1 MTRFEPRTSG
11 IRSDRSANWAT
22 TTTIL
27 FATAAY
33 LSRKKWK
40 LNFES
45 KLFSNEPEVIQL
57 FRASFVVRLKWCYC
71 LLGERN
77 IRTCCLNGRNVMVH
91 WYSCRC
97 SYPSPPPSS
106 GVHVSSPHMN
116 VHDKTCRFI
125 NTASFIRLRTWA
137 VMNWRCGGSF
147 VKKYIHIVSWFQVYI
162 LQN

>member
-1 MTRFEPRTSG
+1 MWWLIGMEMWWFIGGDVVVPWWRCGGSWVEMWWLIGGDVGSSCVDMWVVHGWRCG
-11 IRSDRSANWAT
+11 
-22 TTTIL
+22 
-27 FATAAY
+27 
-33 LSRKKWK
+33 
-40 LNFES
+40 
-45 KLFSNEPEVIQL
+45 
-57 FRASFVVRLKWCYC
+57 ASIKEMWW
-71 LLGERN
+71 
-77 IRTCCLNGRNVMVH
+77 LNGRNVMVH

-147 VKKYIHIVSWFQVYI
+147 VKKYIHIVSRVQVYI
-162 LQN
+162 LQKQK